1 MEWLLNKQEPRW
13 RKDSTSSATTATVRP
28 RHRRAQ
34 HEDLDEQL
42 REFGVPRPRREALR
56 RGTPGRKNRPID
68 KDQAIKRFKF
78 YLEQRVGDWSKTDLG
93 LNEVAAEWA
102 ELVHHDV
109 AQATRLWDDGV
120 DPLRVRELKMLA
132 ENGISFRDLK
142 VTVYG
147 KTIMRHLADGQRPE
161 WCIQAVQWE
170 RRDRGSL

>member
-1 MEWLLNKQEPRW
+1 MEWFLNKQEPRW
-13 RKDSTSSATTATVRP
+13 RKDSTPSATTATARP
-28 RHRRAQ
+28 RNRRAR

-56 RGTPGRKNRPID
+56 RGTPERKNRPVN
-68 KDQAIKRFKF
+68 KGQAIQRLEF
-78 YLEQRVGDWSKTDLG
+78 YLRQRVQDWTKTDLR
-93 LNEVAAEWA
+93 LEEVAAEWA

-109 AQATRLWDDGV
+109 DQANKLWNDGV

-142 VTVYG
+142 VTVHG

-170 RRDRGSL
+170 RRDRSTL